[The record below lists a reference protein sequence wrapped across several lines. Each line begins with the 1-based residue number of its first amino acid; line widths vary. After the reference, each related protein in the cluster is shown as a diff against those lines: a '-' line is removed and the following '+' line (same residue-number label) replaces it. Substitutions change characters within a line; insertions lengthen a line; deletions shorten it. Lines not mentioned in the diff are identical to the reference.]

1 MAERSGLTV
10 VEPII
15 IDDEIVDL
23 TAVEPA
29 NTGDDVVV
37 IEDDGT
43 DNTVEVTETAVEA
56 GTTAEVIEIDDLD
69 EEFPEVIEIEEDMF
83 ELSESGQVY
92 EHRGQHIS
100 IVSGVTC
107 EKCAKLM
114 DIDPAT
120 EEHTGNHSFCKK
132 CDEIN

>member
-1 MAERSGLTV
+1 MAERLGLDV
-10 VEPII
+10 VEPIV
-15 IDDEIVDL
+15 IDDDIIGL
-23 TAVEPA
+23 TAV
-29 NTGDDVVV
+29 DDDIIV
-37 IEDDGT
+37 IEDDGA
-43 DNTVEVTETAVEA
+43 DSTVEVADTAVEA

-120 EEHTGNHSFCKK
+120 EEHTGTHSFCKK

>member
-1 MAERSGLTV
+1 MAERLGLDV
-10 VEPII
+10 VEPIV
-15 IDDEIVDL
+15 IDDDIIDL
-23 TAVEPA
+23 TAV
-29 NTGDDVVV
+29 DDDIIV
-37 IEDDGT
+37 IEDDGA
-43 DNTVEVTETAVEA
+43 DSTVEVADTAVEA

>member
-1 MAERSGLTV
+1 MAERLGLNI
-10 VEPII
+10 VEPVA
-15 IDDEIVDL
+15 IDDDIIDL
-23 TAVEPA
+23 TA
-29 NTGDDVVV
+29 DDDIIV
-37 IEDDGT
+37 IEDDGA
-43 DNTVEVTETAVEA
+43 DSTVEVADAAVDA
-56 GTTAEVIEIDDLD
+56 AITAEVIEIDDLD

-100 IVSGVTC
+100 VDSGVTC